1 MNRVPHNGQF
11 FSNVDSIRSTVPSDL
26 PRTTL
31 QTIELFQAYGIL
43 PSEFKINKNF
53 SVPLIPK
60 VIPSGDKINDG
71 FKLYNPMKKNYEP
84 IRPVLSYNDKY
95 TLRENLEIF
104 YFLANDIAHKEVA
117 GFYGGIHYKEDRT
130 FDVNNAPVTRMRSNV
145 HYFFVFFYCEIYT
158 SQIKFLLPNP
168 KIFANIDSSKKTNAV
183 PV

>member
-1 MNRVPHNGQF
+1 MNRVPRNGQF

-60 VIPSGDKINDG
+60 VIPSGDKINDR
-71 FKLYNPMKKNYEP
+71 FKLYNPMMKNYEP
-84 IRPVLSYNDKY
+84 VRPVLSYNDKY

-104 YFLANDIAHKEVA
+104 YFLANDISHKEVA
-117 GFYGGIHYKEDRT
+117 GFYGGIHYKEGSV
-130 FDVNNAPVTRMRSNV
+130 DVNNAPVTRMRGTF
-145 HYFFVFFYCEIYT
+145 YFFYMFFSFSIAFF
-158 SQIKFLLPNP
+158 SQQKH
-168 KIFANIDSSKKTNAV
+168 TG
-183 PV
+183 